1 MTNKSLSVTKT
12 QSKTNIDNNS
22 ILLNNKIYNFFIFNK
37 SGMCVLEKQFEEIF
51 KDSEEYNN
59 YKLFIKN
66 ISHTILINNE
76 KKKSQSTNSID
87 ENDDD
92 GKLSLNNNKKDS
104 KGNEF
109 IFKNIQL
116 EKCKILFMLR
126 NNIIFVSTFP
136 IRSTIQF
143 QRLLLIHIFI
153 ALINFKGDA
162 ITAMNKLNEYEQ
174 YNKNNFINLKTFYN
188 KKLKLQSKEI
198 NDVLELL
205 IFENYFLK
213 IIIVHFSKVFNEL
226 FKKEYLK
233 LNQTRFKNL
242 YILDLATSSIIL
254 DMVKIQG
261 NKEPSKKRNYIINN
275 KLFDEILFH
284 AKNMYNNYKSEN
296 DMKYVAADSIYRFV
310 KFECTSTFP
319 RLLFIIK
326 FIPVLNGIAVIHLYY
341 QKKLS
346 RNTEDNPLDQ
356 ELKYKE
362 IDLLFGSFI
371 RDNQNLEFKYGA
383 PKKLQHIEKFFEEFF
398 ITNRN
403 GFDIFRTNLNKK
415 FKYVNYYIINIINS
429 VPVSNKID
437 IELLFQDINKRLEE
451 EYNKDLNTKREKE
464 LLRQEINSKSKSKD
478 NDENEDENDNE
489 EENENTEN
497 SYDNI
502 FILNK
507 DTVYNEIIDIK
518 NKDLKIE
525 IKPKNM
531 NKKQVSNIFPD
542 SIIKSLISEEDK
554 KDRDIMEN
562 NKTFKNNI
570 KNNEI
575 NSNLNIDNL
584 IYTENNSERKNLL
597 IKKNKNFSNLSKISD
612 SENFS
617 LISEVKSK
625 EKFKIK
631 VLNIKSQQIR
641 DKKNYIYNN
650 LSKEKD
656 YNLSELLEDTEL
668 NQKNYTYIEQKES
681 KKNINIQKDK
691 DKDKEK
697 DNNLN
702 NNHNIIESEN
712 LVLESYTKK

>member
-1 MTNKSLSVTKT
+1 
-12 QSKTNIDNNS
+12 
-22 ILLNNKIYNFFIFNK
+22 
-37 SGMCVLEKQFEEIF
+37 MCVLEKQFEEIF

-59 YKLFIKN
+59 YKLLIKN
-66 ISHTILINNE
+66 IAHTILINNE
-76 KKKSQSTNSID
+76 KNKSQSTNSID

-126 NNIIFVSTFP
+126 NNIIFISTFP

-162 ITAMNKLNEYEQ
+162 ISAMNKLNEYEQ
-174 YNKNNFINLKTFYN
+174 YDKNSFTNLKTFYN

-213 IIIVHFSKVFNEL
+213 IIIIHFSKVFNEL

-242 YILDLATSSIIL
+242 YVLDLATSSIIL
-254 DMVKIQG
+254 DMVKIQR

-437 IELLFQDINKRLEE
+437 IELLFLDINKRLEE
-451 EYNKDLNTKREKE
+451 EYNKELNTKREKE
-464 LLRQEINSKSKSKD
+464 LLKQEINSKSKD

-570 KNNEI
+570 RNNEI

-681 KKNINIQKDK
+681 NKNLNIQKDK
-691 DKDKEK
+691 DKEKDK

-712 LVLESYTKK
+712 LVLESYNKK

>member
-1 MTNKSLSVTKT
+1 
-12 QSKTNIDNNS
+12 
-22 ILLNNKIYNFFIFNK
+22 
-37 SGMCVLEKQFEEIF
+37 MCVLEKQFEEII

-59 YKLFIKN
+59 YKILIKN
-66 ISHTILINNE
+66 IAHIILTNNE
-76 KKKSQSTNSID
+76 NNKNQSVNSID

-92 GKLSLNNNKKDS
+92 GKLSLNNNKKSQKD
-104 KGNEF
+104 NEF
-109 IFKNIQL
+109 IFKNIQI

-126 NNIIFVSTFP
+126 NRNVFVTTFP
-136 IRSTIQF
+136 TKSSIQF

-162 ITAMNKLNEYEQ
+162 ISSINKLNEYER
-174 YNKNNFINLKTFYN
+174 YDKNNFINLKIFYD

-213 IIIVHFSKVFNEL
+213 IIIIHFSKVFNEL
-226 FKKEYLK
+226 FKKEFLK

-242 YILDLATSSIIL
+242 YILDIATSSIIL

-261 NKEPSKKRNYIINN
+261 IKEPSKKRNYIINN
-275 KLFDEILFH
+275 KLFEEILFH
-284 AKNMYNNYKSEN
+284 SKNMYNSYKSEN
-296 DMKYVAADSIYRFV
+296 DMKYITADSIYRFV

-356 ELKYKE
+356 EMKYKE

-403 GFDIFRTNLNKK
+403 GFDIFRTNINKK
-415 FKYVNYYIINIINS
+415 FKYVNYSIINIINS
-429 VPVSNKID
+429 VPISNKVD
-437 IELLFQDINKRLEE
+437 IESLFLDINKKLEE
-451 EYNKDLNTKREKE
+451 EFNKELNSKREKE
-464 LLRQEINSKSKSKD
+464 LLKQEINSKSKD
-478 NDENEDENDNE
+478 NEDGDDVNDNE
-489 EENENTEN
+489 EENETTEN

-507 DTVYNEIIDIK
+507 ETIYNQIIDLK
-518 NKDLKIE
+518 NKNFKIDL
-525 IKPKNM
+525 KPKNL
-531 NKKQVSNIFPD
+531 NKKQISNIFPD

-554 KDRDIMEN
+554 KDKEIDN
-562 NKTFKNNI
+562 NKTFKYNI

-584 IYTENNSERKNLL
+584 IYTENNSERKNL
-597 IKKNKNFSNLSKISD
+597 IEKNRKNFSNLSKISD

-650 LSKEKD
+650 FSKEKD
-656 YNLSELLEDTEL
+656 YNLSELLEDTDL
-668 NQKNYTYIEQKES
+668 NQKKYTFIEEKDN
-681 KKNINIQKDK
+681 KKNQNNIQKDK
-691 DKDKEK
+691 DKN
-697 DNNLN
+697 NNLN
-702 NNHNIIESEN
+702 NNNIIESEN

>member
-1 MTNKSLSVTKT
+1 
-12 QSKTNIDNNS
+12 
-22 ILLNNKIYNFFIFNK
+22 
-37 SGMCVLEKQFEEIF
+37 MCVLEKQFEEIF
-51 KDSEEYNN
+51 KDSDEYNN
-59 YKLFIKN
+59 YKLLIKN
-66 ISHTILINNE
+66 IAHTILINNE
-76 KKKSQSTNSID
+76 KNKSQSTNSID

-92 GKLSLNNNKKDS
+92 GKLSLNNNKKDP
-104 KGNEF
+104 KYNEF
-109 IFKNIQL
+109 IFKNILL

-136 IRSTIQF
+136 VRSTIQF

-162 ITAMNKLNEYEQ
+162 ISAMNKLNEYEQ
-174 YNKNNFINLKTFYN
+174 YDKNSFTNLKTFYN

-213 IIIVHFSKVFNEL
+213 IIIIHFSKVFNEL

-242 YILDLATSSIIL
+242 YVLDLATSSIIL
-254 DMVKIQG
+254 DMVKIQR

-451 EYNKDLNTKREKE
+451 EYNKELNTKREKE
-464 LLRQEINSKSKSKD
+464 LLKQEINSKSKD

-570 KNNEI
+570 RNNEI

-641 DKKNYIYNN
+641 DKKNYMYNN

-691 DKDKEK
+691 NKN
-697 DNNLN
+697 NNLN
-702 NNHNIIESEN
+702 NNNIIESEN
-712 LVLESYTKK
+712 LILESYTKK

>member
-1 MTNKSLSVTKT
+1 
-12 QSKTNIDNNS
+12 
-22 ILLNNKIYNFFIFNK
+22 
-37 SGMCVLEKQFEEIF
+37 MCVLEKQFEEIF

-59 YKLFIKN
+59 YKLLIKN
-66 ISHTILINNE
+66 IAHTILINNE
-76 KKKSQSTNSID
+76 KNKSQSTNSID

-92 GKLSLNNNKKDS
+92 GKLSLNNNKKDP
-104 KGNEF
+104 KYNEF

-136 IRSTIQF
+136 VRSTIQF

-162 ITAMNKLNEYEQ
+162 ISAMNKLNEYEQ
-174 YNKNNFINLKTFYN
+174 YDKNSFTNLKTFYN

-213 IIIVHFSKVFNEL
+213 IIIIHFSKVFNEL

-242 YILDLATSSIIL
+242 YVLDLATSSIIL
-254 DMVKIQG
+254 DMVKIQR

-437 IELLFQDINKRLEE
+437 IELLFLDINKRLEE
-451 EYNKDLNTKREKE
+451 EYNKELNTKREKE
-464 LLRQEINSKSKSKD
+464 LLKQEINSKSKD

-570 KNNEI
+570 RNNEI

-681 KKNINIQKDK
+681 KKNLNIQKDK
-691 DKDKEK
+691 EDKDKEKDK

-712 LVLESYTKK
+712 LVLESYNKK

>member
-1 MTNKSLSVTKT
+1 
-12 QSKTNIDNNS
+12 
-22 ILLNNKIYNFFIFNK
+22 
-37 SGMCVLEKQFEEIF
+37 MCVLEKQFEEIF

-59 YKLFIKN
+59 YKLLIKN
-66 ISHTILINNE
+66 IAHTILINNE
-76 KKKSQSTNSID
+76 KNKSQSTNSID

-92 GKLSLNNNKKDS
+92 GKLSLNNNKKDP
-104 KGNEF
+104 KYNEF
-109 IFKNIQL
+109 IFKNILL

-136 IRSTIQF
+136 VRSTIQF

-162 ITAMNKLNEYEQ
+162 ISAMNKLNEYEQ
-174 YNKNNFINLKTFYN
+174 YDKNSFTNLKTFYN

-213 IIIVHFSKVFNEL
+213 IIIIHFSKVFNEL

-242 YILDLATSSIIL
+242 YVLDLATSSIIL
-254 DMVKIQG
+254 DMVKIQR

-437 IELLFQDINKRLEE
+437 IELLFLDINKRLEE
-451 EYNKDLNTKREKE
+451 EYNKELNTKREKE
-464 LLRQEINSKSKSKD
+464 LLKQEINSKSKD

-570 KNNEI
+570 RNNEI

-681 KKNINIQKDK
+681 KKNLNIQKDK
-691 DKDKEK
+691 DKEKDK

-712 LVLESYTKK
+712 LVLESYNKK

>member
-1 MTNKSLSVTKT
+1 
-12 QSKTNIDNNS
+12 
-22 ILLNNKIYNFFIFNK
+22 
-37 SGMCVLEKQFEEIF
+37 MCVLEKQFEEIF

-59 YKLFIKN
+59 YKLLIKN
-66 ISHTILINNE
+66 IAHTILINNE
-76 KKKSQSTNSID
+76 KNKSQSTNSID

-174 YNKNNFINLKTFYN
+174 YDKNNFINLKTFYN

-242 YILDLATSSIIL
+242 YVLDLATSSIIL
-254 DMVKIQG
+254 DMVKIQR

-296 DMKYVAADSIYRFV
+296 DMKYVTADSIYRFV

-437 IELLFQDINKRLEE
+437 IELLFLDINKRLEE

-570 KNNEI
+570 RNNEI

-681 KKNINIQKDK
+681 NKNLNIQKDK
-691 DKDKEK
+691 EKEKDK

-712 LVLESYTKK
+712 LVLESYNKK

>member
-1 MTNKSLSVTKT
+1 
-12 QSKTNIDNNS
+12 
-22 ILLNNKIYNFFIFNK
+22 
-37 SGMCVLEKQFEEIF
+37 MCVLEKQFEEIF

-59 YKLFIKN
+59 YKLLIKN
-66 ISHTILINNE
+66 IAHTILINNE
-76 KKKSQSTNSID
+76 KNKSQSTNSID

-162 ITAMNKLNEYEQ
+162 ISAMNKLNEYEQ
-174 YNKNNFINLKTFYN
+174 YDKNSFTNLKTFYN

-213 IIIVHFSKVFNEL
+213 IIIIHFSKVFNEL

-242 YILDLATSSIIL
+242 YVLDLATSSIIL
-254 DMVKIQG
+254 DMVKIQR

-464 LLRQEINSKSKSKD
+464 LLKQEINSKSKSKD

-641 DKKNYIYNN
+641 DKKNYMYNN

-712 LVLESYTKK
+712 LVLESYNKK

>member
-1 MTNKSLSVTKT
+1 
-12 QSKTNIDNNS
+12 
-22 ILLNNKIYNFFIFNK
+22 
-37 SGMCVLEKQFEEIF
+37 
-51 KDSEEYNN
+51 
-59 YKLFIKN
+59 
-66 ISHTILINNE
+66 
-76 KKKSQSTNSID
+76 
-87 ENDDD
+87 
-92 GKLSLNNNKKDS
+92 
-104 KGNEF
+104 
-109 IFKNIQL
+109 
-116 EKCKILFMLR
+116 MLR
-126 NNIIFVSTFP
+126 NNNIFVSTFP
-136 IRSTIQF
+136 TKSSIQF

-162 ITAMNKLNEYEQ
+162 ISSINKLNEYEQ
-174 YNKNNFINLKTFYN
+174 YDKNNFINLKTFYN

-213 IIIVHFSKVFNEL
+213 IIIIHFSKVFNKL

-242 YILDLATSSIIL
+242 YVLDLANSSIIL
-254 DMVKIQG
+254 DMAKIQG
-261 NKEPSKKRNYIINN
+261 NKESSKKRNYIINN

-284 AKNMYNNYKSEN
+284 SKNMYNNYKSEN
-296 DMKYVAADSIYRFV
+296 DMKYVSADSMYRFV

-356 ELKYKE
+356 EIKYKE

-403 GFDIFRTNLNKK
+403 GFNIFRTNTSKK

-429 VPVSNKID
+429 VPVSNKKD
-437 IELLFQDINKRLEE
+437 IELLFLDINKRLEE
-451 EYNKDLNTKREKE
+451 EYNKELNTRREKE
-464 LLRQEINSKSKSKD
+464 LLKQEINSKSKD
-478 NDENEDENDNE
+478 NDENDDDNKDE

-507 DTVYNEIIDIK
+507 DTIYNEIIDIK
-518 NKDLKIE
+518 SKDFKIE
-525 IKPKNM
+525 IKPKNNM
-531 NKKQVSNIFPD
+531 NKKQISNIFPD
-542 SIIKSLISEEDK
+542 SVIKSLISEEDK
-554 KDRDIMEN
+554 KDKEIEN

-575 NSNLNIDNL
+575 NSNLNFDNL
-584 IYTENNSERKNLL
+584 VYTEKNSERKNL
-597 IKKNKNFSNLSKISD
+597 IKKNKNFSNFSKFSD

-631 VLNIKSQQIR
+631 VLNIKSQQIK

-650 LSKEKD
+650 ISKEKD
-656 YNLSELLEDTEL
+656 YNLSELLEDTDL
-668 NQKNYTYIEQKES
+668 NQKKYTFIEQKDL
-681 KKNINIQKDK
+681 KKNQNIQKNK
-691 DKDKEK
+691 DKN
-697 DNNLN
+697 NNLN
-702 NNHNIIESEN
+702 NNNIIESEN
-712 LVLESYTKK
+712 LILESNTKK

>member
-1 MTNKSLSVTKT
+1 
-12 QSKTNIDNNS
+12 
-22 ILLNNKIYNFFIFNK
+22 
-37 SGMCVLEKQFEEIF
+37 MCVLEKQFEEIF

-59 YKLFIKN
+59 YKLLIKN
-66 ISHTILINNE
+66 IAHTILINNE
-76 KKKSQSTNSID
+76 KNKTQSTNSID

-92 GKLSLNNNKKDS
+92 GKLSLSNNKKDS

-109 IFKNIQL
+109 IFKNILL

-162 ITAMNKLNEYEQ
+162 ISAMNKLNEYEQ
-174 YNKNNFINLKTFYN
+174 YDKNSFTNLKTFYN

-213 IIIVHFSKVFNEL
+213 IIIIHFSKVFNEL

-242 YILDLATSSIIL
+242 YVLDLATSSIIL
-254 DMVKIQG
+254 DMVKIQR

-464 LLRQEINSKSKSKD
+464 LLKQEINSKSKSKD

-570 KNNEI
+570 RNNEI

-584 IYTENNSERKNLL
+584 VYTENNSERKNLL

-641 DKKNYIYNN
+641 DKKNYMYNN

-712 LVLESYTKK
+712 LVLESYNKK

>member
-1 MTNKSLSVTKT
+1 
-12 QSKTNIDNNS
+12 
-22 ILLNNKIYNFFIFNK
+22 
-37 SGMCVLEKQFEEIF
+37 MCVLEKQFEEIF

-59 YKLFIKN
+59 YKLLIKN
-66 ISHTILINNE
+66 IAHTILINNE
-76 KKKSQSTNSID
+76 KNKTQSTNSID

-136 IRSTIQF
+136 VRSTIQF

-162 ITAMNKLNEYEQ
+162 ISAMNKLNEYEQ
-174 YNKNNFINLKTFYN
+174 YDKNSFTNLKTFYN

-213 IIIVHFSKVFNEL
+213 IIIIHFSKVFNEL

-242 YILDLATSSIIL
+242 YVLDLATSSIIL
-254 DMVKIQG
+254 DMVKIQR

-464 LLRQEINSKSKSKD
+464 LLKQEINSKSKSKD

-570 KNNEI
+570 RNNEI

-584 IYTENNSERKNLL
+584 VYTENNSERKNLL

-641 DKKNYIYNN
+641 DKKNYMYNN

-712 LVLESYTKK
+712 LVLESYNKK

>member
-1 MTNKSLSVTKT
+1 
-12 QSKTNIDNNS
+12 
-22 ILLNNKIYNFFIFNK
+22 
-37 SGMCVLEKQFEEIF
+37 
-51 KDSEEYNN
+51 
-59 YKLFIKN
+59 
-66 ISHTILINNE
+66 
-76 KKKSQSTNSID
+76 
-87 ENDDD
+87 
-92 GKLSLNNNKKDS
+92 
-104 KGNEF
+104 
-109 IFKNIQL
+109 
-116 EKCKILFMLR
+116 MLR
-126 NNIIFVSTFP
+126 NNIIFISTFP

-162 ITAMNKLNEYEQ
+162 ISAMNKLNEYEQ
-174 YNKNNFINLKTFYN
+174 YDKNSFTNLKTFYN

-213 IIIVHFSKVFNEL
+213 IIIIHFSKVFNEL

-242 YILDLATSSIIL
+242 YVLDLATSSIIL
-254 DMVKIQG
+254 DMVKIQR

-437 IELLFQDINKRLEE
+437 IELLFLDINKRLEE
-451 EYNKDLNTKREKE
+451 EYNKELNTKREKE
-464 LLRQEINSKSKSKD
+464 LLKQEINSKSKD

-570 KNNEI
+570 RNNEI

-681 KKNINIQKDK
+681 NKNLNIQKDK
-691 DKDKEK
+691 DKEKDK

-712 LVLESYTKK
+712 LVLESYNKK